1 MKSPRSLVLTAALVA
16 AASLGLGECE
26 SAWAQAP
33 AKVLL
38 EQQNINV
45 GDQEATF
52 TGCAEQ
58 INQVMVQTSLN
69 FNLFLQGFATN
80 PLDPSMLFQDLNLDK
95 LLQPATPPPG
105 PPPPSGGGTPQV
117 TNQTIVETD
126 ININA
131 PGATPP
137 ATPPAGVTLKVTDI
151 PGNDVS
157 QVDQE
162 NVNIGFQF
170 VFSNNGSA
178 ASIDQT
184 LVQNEATFNR
194 VLTPGDTVDLSALT
208 NGITYTTTS
217 SHTHTDLT
225 PCPPGSAEVIVNQ
238 TLVETGLN
246 FNILTLDSG
255 VPLPTLNQ
263 LNHNEDA
270 GQIVTI
276 VPEPASLALLAWGL
290 PGLAAVRRRRR
301 GR

>member
-16 AASLGLGECE
+16 AASLSLGWCE
-26 SAWAQAP
+26 TARAQAP
-33 AKVLL
+33 AKVIV

-45 GDQEATF
+45 GDQEAMF
-52 TGCAEQ
+52 HGHAEQ

-69 FNLFLQGFATN
+69 FNLFLVGFPTN

-95 LLQPATPPPG
+95 LLQPAIPPLG
-105 PPPPSGGGTPQV
+105 PPPPAGGGTPQV

-126 ININA
+126 INVNA

-137 ATPPAGVTLKVTDI
+137 AMPPAGVTLKVTDI
-151 PGNDVS
+151 PGNDVAL
-157 QVDQE
+157 VNQE

-170 VFSNNGSA
+170 VFGDGSA

-194 VLTPGDTVDLSALT
+194 VLTPGDMVDLSALT

-217 SHTHTDLT
+217 SHIHMDGT
-225 PCPPGSAEVIVNQ
+225 PRPPSSNDVIINQ

-255 VPLPTLNQ
+255 VPLPIVNQ
-263 LNHNEDA
+263 LNRNEDA

>member
-1 MKSPRSLVLTAALVA
+1 MKRPRSLVLTAALVA
-16 AASLGLGECE
+16 AASLGLGWGQ
-26 SAWAQAP
+26 SAQAQAP
-33 AKVLL
+33 AKLLL

-45 GDQEATF
+45 GDQEAMF
-52 TGCAEQ
+52 HGCAEQ
-58 INQVMVQTSLN
+58 INQVMVQTTLN
-69 FNLFLQGFATN
+69 FNLFLVGFPTN

-95 LLQPATPPPG
+95 LLQPAVPPPG

-126 ININA
+126 INVNA

-151 PGNDVS
+151 PGSDVS

-170 VFSNNGSA
+170 VFGDGSA

-208 NGITYTTTS
+208 GGITYTTTS
-217 SHTHTDLT
+217 SHTHMDFP
-225 PCPPGSAEVIVNQ
+225 PCPPGPNEVIVNQ

-255 VPLPTLNQ
+255 VPLPMVNQ
-263 LNHNEDA
+263 LNRNEDA

-290 PGLAAVRRRRR
+290 PGLAAARRRRAAR
-301 GR
+301 G